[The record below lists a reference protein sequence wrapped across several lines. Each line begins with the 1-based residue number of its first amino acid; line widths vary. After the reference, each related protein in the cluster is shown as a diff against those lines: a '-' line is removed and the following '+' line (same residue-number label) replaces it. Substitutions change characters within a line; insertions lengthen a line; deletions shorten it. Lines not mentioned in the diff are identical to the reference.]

1 MEFLI
6 AIGVIGIFAY
16 ILYARIIKLRNG
28 GLEALSSID
37 VQLKKRHDLVPN
49 ILKIAQKFMDHED
62 AVLTKVTQMRSISTS
77 DYDKNNPEEVA
88 QHLEA
93 NKQLQSAMM
102 NLFAVAENYP
112 DLKSQ
117 ETMVRAQETFEE
129 VEGHISAARR
139 FYNSSI
145 TDLKNAVE
153 IFPSSFVANMLS
165 IKAMPYFEM
174 DEVEKKPVDASDYL
188 S

>member
-1 MEFLI
+1 MIFM
-6 AIGVIGIFAY
+6 IGIAVVAFV
-16 ILYARIIKLRNG
+16 LYMIYVRLIKLRNAT
-28 GLEALSSID
+28 LEALSSID

-49 ILKIAQKFMDHED
+49 ILKIAKKFMEHEEG
-62 AVLTKVTQMRSISTS
+62 VLTKVTQMRSISGS
-77 DYDKNNPEEVA
+77 DYDKSNPDEVS

-102 NLFAVAENYP
+102 NLFVVAENYP

-139 FYNSSI
+139 FYNSAVGE
-145 TDLKNAVE
+145 LKNAVE
-153 IFPSSFVANMLS
+153 IFPSSTIANMIG
-165 IKAMPYFEM
+165 IKAMPFFEM
-174 DEVEKKPVDASDYL
+174 DEIEKKPIDASEFL
-188 S
+188 

>member
-1 MEFLI
+1 MAFLI
-6 AIGVIGIFAY
+6 AIAVIGVF
-16 ILYARIIKLRNG
+16 LYFLYSRLIKLKNST
-28 GLEALSSID
+28 LEALSSID
-37 VQLKKRHDLVPN
+37 VQLKKRHDLVPS
-49 ILKIAQKFMDHED
+49 ILKIAKKFMEHEE
-62 AVLTKVTQMRSISTS
+62 AVLTKVTQMRTISQS
-77 DYDKNNPEEVA
+77 DYDKNDPNEVS

-139 FYNSSI
+139 FYNSSV
-145 TDLKNAVE
+145 TELKNAVE
-153 IFPSSFVANMLS
+153 IFPSSVIANMLG

-174 DEVEKKPVDASDYL
+174 DEAEKKPVDASDYL
-188 S
+188 